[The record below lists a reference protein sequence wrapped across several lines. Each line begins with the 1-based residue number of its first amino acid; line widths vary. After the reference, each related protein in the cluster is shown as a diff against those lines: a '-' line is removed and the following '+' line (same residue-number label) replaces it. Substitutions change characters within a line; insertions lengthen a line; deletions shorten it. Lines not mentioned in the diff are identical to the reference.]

1 MTYSNTRLSQQ
12 QQQQQKSLLLVDEE
26 AKMLDFNDK
35 LLLPSSTRSLKRR
48 TSLLEKS
55 RDWVNKKFHFLNN
68 INHSFF
74 SRLDV

>member
-1 MTYSNTRLSQQ
+1 MTYSNTRLSQ

-55 RDWVNKKFHFLNN
+55 RDWVNKKFQ
-68 INHSFF
+68 FF
-74 SRLDV
+74 K